1 MYKPPNSAYS
11 YINLKVKAVDMFLIK
26 KMKPAENNNLAIFVI
41 IPRIDDH
48 DYMIVK
54 VRGM

>member
-1 MYKPPNSAYS
+1 
-11 YINLKVKAVDMFLIK
+11 
-26 KMKPAENNNLAIFVI
+26 MKPAENNNLAIFVI